1 MLNEEAN
8 VQRSGGHQ
16 REEET
21 CAKIHK
27 ALIRIER
34 RAFTDPVA
42 PNSPGPPDPVSANP
56 WPLRYEIRPATGP
69 SGPIDEGAARPR
81 RRDGGQRRNRSSA
94 VRRPGADRPLAL
106 GSNLLLDSFPLRGH
120 ESVRV
125 RRRSIQLGT
134 GWRERPA
141 G

>member
-1 MLNEEAN
+1 MLNEEAD

-21 CAKIHK
+21 CGKVHK

-42 PNSPGPPDPVSANP
+42 PNSPGHADPVSANP

-69 SGPIDEGAARPR
+69 SGPIDEDAARTR
-81 RRDGGQRRNRSSA
+81 RRDGGQRSNEH
-94 VRRPGADRPLAL
+94 RPSGVLVPTTL
-106 GSNLLLDSFPLRGH
+106 
-120 ESVRV
+120 
-125 RRRSIQLGT
+125 
-134 GWRERPA
+134 
-141 G
+141 